1 MNAENEGVHSEN
13 RGVENYGRV
22 TINFDALPPHQQLHH
37 PWNTPTISSSDE
49 RDNRCSM
56 GWINLIV
63 GAHALH
69 NFAKAY
75 ANVIN
80 DTTTFVE
87 PNPPTNIITNES
99 FLTQYSIK
107 QGLKVF
113 AQKGEASV
121 QKN

>member
-1 MNAENEGVHSEN
+1 
-13 RGVENYGRV
+13 
-22 TINFDALPPHQQLHH
+22 
-37 PWNTPTISSSDE
+37 
-49 RDNRCSM
+49 M

-75 ANVIN
+75 ANITN

-121 QKN
+121 QKNWNSFTTTELSIQRITVTSLRNNVGRVHHT